1 MRRGTPEVLTAFRF
15 RLCYERIMGALTYEH
30 SVNHDAYEL
39 NMHNILSYNVAGSK
53 VDNLGNPSS

>member
-1 MRRGTPEVLTAFRF
+1 
-15 RLCYERIMGALTYEH
+15 MGALTYEH

-39 NMHNILSYNVAGSK
+39 NMHIILSYNVAGSK